1 MTELIGHLA
10 AFFRSGMFPTIMGIV
25 KIMAG
30 SLSMKAFAA
39 KVSIFALR
47 AGKISIDREID
58 SHFLDVETTNESIL
72 VSGIC
77 CLFFLHVKPS
87 HEILS

>member
-30 SLSMKAFAA
+30 SLSMKAVAA
-39 KVSIFALR
+39 KVW
-47 AGKISIDREID
+47 IS
-58 SHFLDVETTNESIL
+58 
-72 VSGIC
+72 
-77 CLFFLHVKPS
+77 
-87 HEILS
+87 